1 MKLTTMLQNVV
12 SDHGDRIALVT
23 PTERVTYAQLDDRA
37 RRAAAVLA
45 AHQVF
50 PGDRIGV
57 MTLNSASA
65 AYTLFGA
72 WYLGAIPVPLNP
84 KMDSD
89 DLEAVISHAGIEVA
103 LVSAELW
110 KAAKRVDLGIEW
122 IVSDAGRVRQ
132 ADGRGGTGRFGGT
145 VFETTIDAVDPY
157 TEAEYEDAATALI
170 QYIDLVDGIPRGAV
184 FTHAGLAEAQP
195 AVAQAMGIDGYDV
208 VQTASP
214 LWNPAALHTSI
225 LTPLSLGAAVVLSA
239 DPKPASTA
247 ALVQKAGSTVVTGT
261 EAALLAT
268 LPGATSA
275 GFAPGDIE
283 RIFVL
288 GTVSSPRVGAEIA
301 RAYRAKHFYGLYSPG
316 AAAGVGLLITA
327 QDIVKAPGAV
337 GTAEQGTGIDVRI
350 VEGSGTSMGEASP
363 DEVEA
368 RDSAAASGGDTAAA
382 GDDERSA
389 SGEVSASH
397 GELQLRGPGLLKSFW
412 RNPLAT
418 ADSLDGEWLRTGVTA
433 HLDGEGRIHVD

>member
-23 PTERVTYAQLDDRA
+23 PSERVTYAQLDDRA

-65 AYTLFGA
+65 VYTLFGA
-72 WYLGAIPVPLNP
+72 WYLGAIPVPLDP

-122 IVSDAGRVRQ
+122 IVSDAGRGG
-132 ADGRGGTGRFGGT
+132 AGRGGRGGS

-214 LWNPAALHTSI
+214 LWNPAVLHTSI

-239 DPKPASTA
+239 DPQPGSTA
-247 ALVQKAGSTVVTGT
+247 GLVQKAGSTVVTGT
-261 EAALLAT
+261 EAALLAS
-268 LPGATSA
+268 LPGATAA

-288 GTVSSPRVGAEIA
+288 GAVSSPRVGAEIA
-301 RAYRAKHFYGLYSPG
+301 RAYRAKHFFGLYSPG
-316 AAAGVGLLITA
+316 AAAGVGLLVTA
-327 QDIVKAPGAV
+327 PDIVKAPGSV
-337 GTAEQGTGIDVRI
+337 GSPEQGTGIDVR
-350 VEGSGTSMGEASP
+350 VAEGTGTAMGGIAP
-363 DEVEA
+363 DEAPGRNSAGSAGAGSAGGEGA
-368 RDSAAASGGDTAAA
+368 R
-382 GDDERSA
+382 
-389 SGEVSASH
+389 
-397 GELQLRGPGLLKSFW
+397 GELQLRGPGLLKNFW
-412 RNPLAT
+412 RNPIAT
-418 ADSLDGEWLRTGVTA
+418 ADSHDDEWLRTGIAARVDA
-433 HLDGEGRIHVD
+433 EGRIHLV

>member
-23 PTERVTYAQLDDRA
+23 PSERVTYAQLDDRA

-65 AYTLFGA
+65 VYTLFGA
-72 WYLGAIPVPLNP
+72 WYLGAIPVPLDP

-122 IVSDAGRVRQ
+122 IVSDAGRGG
-132 ADGRGGTGRFGGT
+132 AGRGGRGAGRGGA
-145 VFETTIDAVDPY
+145 VFETTIEAVDPY

-214 LWNPAALHTSI
+214 LWNPVVLHTSI

-239 DPKPASTA
+239 DPQPGSAAS
-247 ALVQKAGSTVVTGT
+247 LVQKAGSTVVTGT
-261 EAALLAT
+261 EAALLAS

-288 GTVSSPRVGAEIA
+288 GAVSSPRVGAEIA
-301 RAYRAKHFYGLYSPG
+301 RAYRAKHFFGLYSPG
-316 AAAGVGLLITA
+316 AAAGVGLLVTA
-327 QDIVKAPGAV
+327 QDIVKAPGSV
-337 GTAEQGTGIDVRI
+337 GSPEQGTGIDVR
-350 VEGSGTSMGEASP
+350 VAEGTGTAMGGVAP
-363 DEVEA
+363 DEVPG
-368 RDSAAASGGDTAAA
+368 RDSAGSA
-382 GDDERSA
+382 GACSA
-389 SGEVSASH
+389 DGEGAR
-397 GELQLRGPGLLKSFW
+397 GELQLRGPGLLKNFW
-412 RNPLAT
+412 RNPIAT
-418 ADSLDGEWLRTGVTA
+418 ADSHDGEWLRTGVA
-433 HLDGEGRIHVD
+433 ARVDAEGRIHLV

>member
-1 MKLTTMLQNVV
+1 MLQNVV

-23 PTERVTYAQLDDRA
+23 PSERVTYAQLDDRA

-65 AYTLFGA
+65 VYTLFGA
-72 WYLGAIPVPLNP
+72 WYLGAIPVPLDP

-122 IVSDAGRVRQ
+122 IVSDAGRGG
-132 ADGRGGTGRFGGT
+132 AGRGGRGAGRGGA
-145 VFETTIDAVDPY
+145 VFETTIEAVDPY

-214 LWNPAALHTSI
+214 LWNPAVLHTSI

-239 DPKPASTA
+239 DPQPGSTA
-247 ALVQKAGSTVVTGT
+247 GLVQKAGSTVVTGT
-261 EAALLAT
+261 EAALLAS

-288 GTVSSPRVGAEIA
+288 GNVSSPRVGAEIA
-301 RAYRAKHFYGLYSPG
+301 RAYRAKHFFGLYSPG
-316 AAAGVGLLITA
+316 VAAGVGLLVTA
-327 QDIVKAPGAV
+327 QDIVKAPGSV
-337 GTAEQGTGIDVRI
+337 GSSEQGTGIDVR
-350 VEGSGTSMGEASP
+350 VAEGTGTAMGGVAP
-363 DEVEA
+363 DEAPGRNSAGGEGA
-368 RDSAAASGGDTAAA
+368 R
-382 GDDERSA
+382 
-389 SGEVSASH
+389 
-397 GELQLRGPGLLKSFW
+397 GELQLRGPGLLKNFW
-412 RNPLAT
+412 RNPIAT
-418 ADSLDGEWLRTGVTA
+418 ADSHDGEWLRTGVA
-433 HLDGEGRIHVD
+433 ARVDAEGRIHLV

>member
-23 PTERVTYAQLDDRA
+23 PSERVTYAQLDDRA
-37 RRAAAVLA
+37 RRAAAMLA

-65 AYTLFGA
+65 VYTLFGA
-72 WYLGAIPVPLNP
+72 WYLGAIPVPLDP

-122 IVSDAGRVRQ
+122 IVSDAGRAGGGQ
-132 ADGRGGTGRFGGT
+132 SRGGTSRGGS

-195 AVAQAMGIDGYDV
+195 AVAKAMGIDGYDV

-214 LWNPAALHTSI
+214 LWNPAVLHTSI

-239 DPKPASTA
+239 DPQPGSAAS
-247 ALVQKAGSTVVTGT
+247 LVQKAGSTVVTGT
-261 EAALLAT
+261 EAALLAS

-301 RAYRAKHFYGLYSPG
+301 RAYRAKHFFGLYSPG
-316 AAAGVGLLITA
+316 AAAGVGLLVTA
-327 QDIVKAPGAV
+327 QDIVKAPGSV
-337 GTAEQGTGIDVRI
+337 GSPEQGTGIDVRV
-350 VEGSGTSMGEASP
+350 VEGTGTAMGGVSP
-363 DEVEA
+363 DEVPGQ
-368 RDSAAASGGDTAAA
+368 DSAGSADAGSGD
-382 GDDERSA
+382 
-389 SGEVSASH
+389 GEGAR
-397 GELQLRGPGLLKSFW
+397 GELQLRGPGLLKNFW
-412 RNPLAT
+412 RNPIAT
-418 ADSLDGEWLRTGVTA
+418 ADSHDSEWLRTGIAARVDA
-433 HLDGEGRIHVD
+433 EGRIHLV

>member
-23 PTERVTYAQLDDRA
+23 PSERVTYAQLDDRA

-65 AYTLFGA
+65 VYTLFGA
-72 WYLGAIPVPLNP
+72 WYLGAIPVPLDP

-122 IVSDAGRVRQ
+122 IVSDAGLGG
-132 ADGRGGTGRFGGT
+132 AGRGGRGAGRGGA
-145 VFETTIDAVDPY
+145 VFETTIEAVDPY

-195 AVAQAMGIDGYDV
+195 AVAQAMRIDGYDV

-214 LWNPAALHTSI
+214 LWNPAVLHTSI

-239 DPKPASTA
+239 DPQPGSTA
-247 ALVQKAGSTVVTGT
+247 GLVQKAGSTVVTGT
-261 EAALLAT
+261 EAALLAS

-288 GTVSSPRVGAEIA
+288 GNVSSPRVGAEIA
-301 RAYRAKHFYGLYSPG
+301 RAYRAKHFFGLYSPG
-316 AAAGVGLLITA
+316 VAAGVGLLVTA
-327 QDIVKAPGAV
+327 QDIVKAPGSV
-337 GTAEQGTGIDVRI
+337 GSSEQGTGIDVR
-350 VEGSGTSMGEASP
+350 VAEGTGTAMGGVAP
-363 DEVEA
+363 DEAPGRNSAGSAGGEGA
-368 RDSAAASGGDTAAA
+368 R
-382 GDDERSA
+382 
-389 SGEVSASH
+389 
-397 GELQLRGPGLLKSFW
+397 GELQLRGPGLLKNFW
-412 RNPLAT
+412 RNPIAT
-418 ADSLDGEWLRTGVTA
+418 ADSHDGDWLRTGIAARV
-433 HLDGEGRIHVD
+433 DGEGRIHLV

>member
-23 PTERVTYAQLDDRA
+23 PSERVTYAQLDDRA

-65 AYTLFGA
+65 VYTLFGA
-72 WYLGAIPVPLNP
+72 WYLGAIPVPLVP

-122 IVSDAGRVRQ
+122 IVSDAGRAGAGR
-132 ADGRGGTGRFGGT
+132 ARRGGS
-145 VFETTIDAVDPY
+145 VFETAVDAVDPY

-170 QYIDLVDGIPRGAV
+170 QYIDLVDGIPRGAA

-214 LWNPAALHTSI
+214 LWIPAVLHTSI

-239 DPKPASTA
+239 DPQPGSTA
-247 ALVQKAGSTVVTGT
+247 GLAQKAGSTVVTGT
-261 EAALLAT
+261 EAALLAS

-288 GTVSSPRVGAEIA
+288 GNVSSPRVGAEIA
-301 RAYRAKHFYGLYSPG
+301 RAYRAKHFFGLYSPG
-316 AAAGVGLLITA
+316 AAAGVGLLVTA
-327 QDIVKAPGAV
+327 PDIVQAPGSV
-337 GTAEQGTGIDVRI
+337 GSPEQGTGIDVR
-350 VEGSGTSMGEASP
+350 VAEGTGTAMGGVSP
-363 DEVEA
+363 DEA
-368 RDSAAASGGDTAAA
+368 PGRDSTGAGSGD
-382 GDDERSA
+382 
-389 SGEVSASH
+389 GEGVR
-397 GELQLRGPGLLKSFW
+397 GELQLRGPGLLENFW
-412 RNPLAT
+412 RNPIAT
-418 ADSLDGEWLRTGVTA
+418 ADSHDGEWLRTGIAARV
-433 HLDGEGRIHVD
+433 DGEGRIHLV